1 MSKYILA
8 GLIAASAS
16 VSLTAS
22 SNAQISQFPF
32 TLDGKFSGGG
42 EWSDVTPFTFLS
54 VPGQTATPV
63 PLGSGNTELWAA
75 ISHNV
80 ASASGDL
87 QLHLLYDFLPRTSPP
102 SSGETFASV
111 SFPVTLPNR
120 PTGDR
125 TNISVLFIGNG
136 GPSFFD
142 VFVDLNLDG
151 TPDFPAAALG
161 ILGSASAS
169 PSSLGA
175 TPHLIAELEVPLRI
189 PAGFATPPPGGG
201 QGLPGG
207 GINPATGL
215 YDPDPVFWGAAGS
228 GDGTAVSPGG
238 GSGGPLQS
246 ASAATIGINP
256 NGSLT
261 ITPGAVPEPTS
272 AALLLAGLGVF
283 AARRRRQTAI

>member
-16 VSLTAS
+16 VALTAS

-32 TLDGKFSGGG
+32 SLDGKFSGGG
-42 EWSDVTPFTFLS
+42 EWSDITPFAFLS

-80 ASASGDL
+80 ASAPGDL

-102 SSGETFASV
+102 SGGETFARV
-111 SFPVTLPNR
+111 SFPVTLPGR

-151 TPDFPAAALG
+151 TPDFPAAQLG

-169 PSSLGA
+169 SSSLGA

-189 PAGFATPPPGGG
+189 PAGFGTGQPG
-201 QGLPGG
+201 GLPGG

-215 YDPDPVFWGAAGS
+215 YDPDPVFWGASGS
-228 GDGTAVSPGG
+228 GDGTAQSPGG

-272 AALLLAGLGVF
+272 AALLLAGLSAF
-283 AARRRRQTAI
+283 AARRRRQTAA